1 MRFVL
6 GLGLVASLIAHVAWL
21 NPIRS
26 TSGFEVN
33 DLDGDVDITVDLFE
47 EAPPEPVKVAEPKPP
62 GEGLDGGLDAKDA
75 AADASAARGA
85 DAGGDSGRD
94 GETGSGDASP
104 DAMGDAAIASGSP
117 DNGPKDSVGIL
128 GTAGA
133 ITAADVYVTVA
144 INTEAI
150 RKNSIGKR
158 AGPLLQGLNQWH
170 DFLQGTSI
178 DPVRD
183 ADWVMIYGPS
193 LRDTT
198 KAIIVIRYSLPDAQ
212 MDAACD
218 FMAHRYAKGGQVDTG
233 IAGMKAWLAYADRG
247 ERLLVRPQSH
257 MLVILP
263 SRKTVSAEKERQLL
277 QKISQ
282 TVYPA
287 RLKNAHEAVRVI
299 VKKPHKAIREIPEG
313 LSEARLRVIPGA
325 NDSATLYIE
334 GDCSDEATC
343 ASAQRELEATLGD
356 LGAKAS
362 VASIFTAVPAGV
374 GKVLN
379 EAQLSHDAKHLRMQ
393 VELTR
398 AELQDLLTFMTGFLK
413 SGGF

>member
-1 MRFVL
+1 
-6 GLGLVASLIAHVAWL
+6 
-21 NPIRS
+21 
-26 TSGFEVN
+26 
-33 DLDGDVDITVDLFE
+33 
-47 EAPPEPVKVAEPKPP
+47 
-62 GEGLDGGLDAKDA
+62 
-75 AADASAARGA
+75 
-85 DAGGDSGRD
+85 
-94 GETGSGDASP
+94 
-104 DAMGDAAIASGSP
+104 MGDAAIASGSP

-218 FMAHRYAKGGQVDTG
+218 FMARRYAKGGQVDAG
-233 IAGMKAWLAYADRG
+233 IAGMKAWLAYADKG

-257 MLVILP
+257 TLVILP
-263 SRKTVSAEKERQLL
+263 SRKSISVEKEKQLL
-277 QKISQ
+277 KKISQ

-287 RLKNAHEAVRVI
+287 RLKNANEAVRVI
-299 VKKPHKAIREIPEG
+299 VKVPHKAIREIPQG

-325 NDSATLYIE
+325 QDSATIYVE
-334 GDCSDEATC
+334 GDCGDEAAC
-343 ASAQRELEATLGD
+343 ANARRELEATLGD

-362 VASIFTAVPAGV
+362 LLSLVAKVPAGV
-374 GKVLN
+374 SKVLDGA
-379 EAQLSHDAKHLRMQ
+379 ELSHDPKHLRMQ
-393 VELTR
+393 VALTR
-398 AELQDLLTFMTGFLK
+398 DDLQGLLTFMTGFLK